1 MTRMFF
7 FLLGFGFMVIGFT
20 YIITYLNLLS
30 MGYSLLDYFKFII
43 SRVEC
48 WFSIVGFLLVF
59 LSIFTKGYDKNDIY
73 L

>member
-30 MGYSLLDYFKFII
+30 MGYGLVDYFEFII

-59 LSIFTKGYDKNDIY
+59 LTIFTKGYDKNDIY

>member
-43 SRVEC
+43 NRVEC

-59 LSIFTKGYDKNDIY
+59 LTIFMKGYDKNDIY
-73 L
+73 I

>member
-20 YIITYLNLLS
+20 YIITYLNILS
-30 MGYSLLDYFKFII
+30 MGYSLLDYFEFII

-59 LSIFTKGYDKNDIY
+59 LTIFTKGYDKNDIY

>member
-30 MGYSLLDYFKFII
+30 MGHSLLNYFKFII

-48 WFSIVGFLLVF
+48 WFSIFGFLLVF
-59 LSIFTKGYDKNDIY
+59 LTIFTKGYDKNDIY

>member
-30 MGYSLLDYFKFII
+30 MGYSLLDYFQFII

-59 LSIFTKGYDKNDIY
+59 LTIFTKGYDKNDIY

>member
-7 FLLGFGFMVIGFT
+7 FLLGFGFMVSGFT

-30 MGYSLLDYFKFII
+30 MGYSLLDYLKFII

-59 LSIFTKGYDKNDIY
+59 LTIFTKGYDKNDIY